1 MNTEYLSIYFI
12 SSSVSYIAILFVAFN
27 LHSEVTR
34 FTKWGS

>member
-12 SSSVSYIAILFVAFN
+12 SSPVSVITILFVAFN
-27 LHSEVTR
+27 LHSEIIC

>member
-12 SSSVSYIAILFVAFN
+12 SSSVSFITVLFVAFN
-27 LHSEVTR
+27 LHSEVIC